1 MNKTE
6 MIKELRNL
14 TSAGMNDCRE
24 AIEQSEGDLQKAVDF
39 IKTKGLNIADGR
51 SGRAASE
58 GAVCAVVV
66 DDASV
71 GLVEIN
77 CQTDFVANSHAFKK
91 FTHIVG
97 EQLSLD
103 IINNGGLF
111 QHDSEM
117 IENFRK
123 DLVATTKENVVVRR
137 WWVEESYHSNARVFH
152 YIHSNNKIGVLLTL
166 VAPSKE
172 AFLAPDFTELGENVA
187 MQIAAMNPLAVSVDR
202 LSTDDVVRQ
211 SLIFETQLTEL
222 NKPQAAWPKILEG
235 KARKWHTEV
244 CLLEQESVWLPKTT
258 VGQVIANI
266 GKMLGGEIQVVNFV
280 RCQVGE
286 GVAIKKDN
294 LAEEVS
300 KLTGQDNGQFDTAV
314 LQTMSQ
320 IRNKV

>member
-24 AIEQSEGDLQKAVDF
+24 AIEQSGGDLQRAVDL

-58 GAVCAVVV
+58 GTVCAVVV

-152 YIHSNNKIGVLLTL
+152 YVHSNNKIGVLLTL

-172 AFLAPDFTELGENVA
+172 AFLAPDFTELGENMA
-187 MQIAAMNPLAVSVDR
+187 MQIAAMNPLAVSSDR
-202 LSTDDVVRQ
+202 LSTEDVVRQ
-211 SLIFETQLTEL
+211 ALIFETQLTEL

-235 KARKWHTEV
+235 KMSKWHESA
-244 CLLEQESVWLPKTT
+244 CLLNQNAVWLNKTT
-258 VGQVIANI
+258 VQQVVDNT
-266 GKMLGGEIQVVNFV
+266 GKMLGGKIEIINFV
-280 RCQVGE
+280 RCMVGE
-286 GVAIKKDN
+286 GIKIDDK
-294 LAEEVS
+294 LSFAEEVG
-300 KLTGQDNGQFDTAV
+300 KLSG
-314 LQTMSQ
+314 
-320 IRNKV
+320 I